1 MRATASVAALALAL
15 VSAIPAHAQGSMRTA
30 PFQLQADGVFQSI
43 SGTAHGANDERLQ
56 DRLDSGG
63 GFAITSSI
71 GVRPHVALAARVHYF
86 SSTGAGSLTFRD
98 IVQAGPFHED
108 RRLRTTNV
116 HGLLQYRHGAGRFQ
130 WQVEAGAG
138 VQSARYRL
146 VLTSATGEKA
156 SAVGVQL
163 DPSFAGGLQMGWL
176 AGWNSDFVVAGRWI
190 GVASGD
196 GAVWS
201 KGDSPRFLT
210 WSLGVRYPHGTH

>member
-1 MRATASVAALALAL
+1 MRAIASTAALALAL
-15 VSAIPAHAQGSMRTA
+15 ASAVPAHAQGSLSTA

-43 SGTAHGANDERLQ
+43 SGTAQAANDQALQ
-56 DRLDSGG
+56 DRLDPGG
-63 GFAITSSI
+63 GFALTASV
-71 GVRPHVALAARVHYF
+71 GVRRHVALAARVQYL
-86 SSTGAGSLTFRD
+86 SNTGAGPFTFRD
-98 IVQAGPFHED
+98 IAQVGPFHED

-163 DPSFAGGLQMGWL
+163 DPSYTGGLQLAWL
-176 AGWNSDFVVAGRWI
+176 AGWDSDLVVAGRWI